1 VCTPSLEVQGAA
13 VEHGAHIEKEASL
26 TTLQDASSAMPHA
39 RISVSR
45 DDLFKK
51 MRQFNWTVRSS
62 SEGLNTRRIYFKC
75 VHNTCKKQIKAHQIS
90 DKGVEDEWAIYGA
103 HSDHTCGG
111 GVRNVAFNG
120 MYCLKDSL
128 PAEVCAEIE
137 HLGASGAFDS
147 PSIQKHLL
155 SKNSSMLVD
164 TRLIQNMA
172 YRVKQKLFGSKGD
185 VIHLIEQQKV
195 DVDQVCTHFAL

>member
-1 VCTPSLEVQGAA
+1 VCTPSLEGQGAA
-13 VEHGAHIEKEASL
+13 VEHGADNGEGASL
-26 TTLQDASSAMPHA
+26 TTLQDASSALPHA

-45 DDLFKK
+45 DDLIKK

-62 SEGLNTRRIYFKC
+62 TEGVNTRRIYFKC
-75 VHNTCKKQIKAHQIS
+75 VCNTCKEIIKAHQIS
-90 DKGVEDEWAIYGA
+90 DKGVDDEWAIYGA
-103 HSDHTCGG
+103 HANHTCGG

-137 HLGASGAFDS
+137 YLGASGAFDS

-155 SKNSSMLVD
+155 SKNPNMLVD

-185 VIHLIEQQKV
+185 IIHLLEQQKV
-195 DVDQVCTHFAL
+195 DFDQVCTHFAL

>member
-1 VCTPSLEVQGAA
+1 MCDPVCTPSLEHKVAAEDGANIE
-13 VEHGAHIEKEASL
+13 VEPSL
-26 TTLQDASSAMPHA
+26 TTLQDASSAMPQA

-62 SEGLNTRRIYFKC
+62 HDRRIYFKC
-75 VHNTCKKQIKAHQIS
+75 LLNTCTAQIKAHKIT
-90 DKGVEDEWAIYGA
+90 DKGVDDEWALYGDYA
-103 HSDHTCGG
+103 NHTCGG

-155 SKNSSMLVD
+155 KQHPHMLVD

-185 VIHLIEQQKV
+185 VINLIEQQK
-195 DVDQVCTHFAL
+195 VDQVCTHFAL

>member
-1 VCTPSLEVQGAA
+1 MCTPSLEEQGAA
-13 VEHGAHIEKEASL
+13 VEHGADNGEGASL
-26 TTLQDASSAMPHA
+26 TTLQDASSALPHA

-45 DDLFKK
+45 DDLIKK

-62 SEGLNTRRIYFKC
+62 TEGVNTRRIYFKC
-75 VHNTCKKQIKAHQIS
+75 VCNTCKEIIKAHQIS
-90 DKGVEDEWAIYGA
+90 DKGVDDEWAIYGA
-103 HSDHTCGG
+103 HANHTCGG

-137 HLGASGAFDS
+137 YLGASGAFDS

-155 SKNSSMLVD
+155 SKNPNMLVD

-185 VIHLIEQQKV
+185 IIHLLEQQKV
-195 DVDQVCTHFAL
+195 DFDQVCTHFAL